1 MGKNVYAS
9 VKSYSQ
15 RGKLLKRADYQTLA
29 ESRDLEE
36 LMTRIKNTIYADAV
50 SDVQKP
56 YTSQGIESG
65 LRGHLADVHYS
76 IAKTAGDS
84 PILDAYY
91 MKFIVSNLK
100 LILKGKVLGKSQEEI
115 ETHIN
120 LHAEELIKQRDII
133 IKALVSKDL
142 EEAVTSL
149 NSVQFGEEISKAASL
164 YNEQKNLQIFD
175 TYFDKI
181 LYLQLGRALKNNRD
195 RDVIKLVGMDVDFYN
210 LLSVIRGKLWGLDEA
225 QIQDLIV
232 TQTAT
237 ITKELLGRM
246 MSAAS
251 VRDAFNEL
259 TNTKYKNLISQNEN
273 ELDAVAEFERSFE
286 MALYNASAR
295 SFSKMFSFATIVGI
309 TKLTAFEVRNLAA
322 IAYAIEQKIPTETTM
337 SKLIL
342 EALLAIE
349 NQKLMDFPG
358 ANMVSKKNKSGM
370 WLRVRSP
377 LQ

>member
-15 RGKLLKRADYQTLA
+15 RGKLLKKEDFQTLA

-36 LMTRIKNTIYADAV
+36 LMTRIKNTVYGDAI

-56 YTSQGIESG
+56 YTSQGIESA

-91 MKFIVSNLK
+91 MKFIISNLK
-100 LILKGKVLGKSQEEI
+100 QILKGKVLGKSQEEI

-120 LHAEELIKQRDII
+120 LHAEELIKQRDVI
-133 IKALVSKDL
+133 IKALVAKDL
-142 EEAVTSL
+142 EETVASL
-149 NSVQFGEEISKAASL
+149 NSVQFGDEISKAASL
-164 YNEQKNLQIFD
+164 YNETKNIQVFD

-181 LYLQLGRALKNNRD
+181 LYLQLGRALKNTRD
-195 RDVIKLVGMDVDFYN
+195 REVMKIVGMDVDFYN
-210 LLSVIRGKLWGLDEA
+210 LLSVIRGKFWGLEDS
-225 QIQDLIV
+225 QIEDLIV
-232 TQTAT
+232 AQTPT
-237 ITKELLGRM
+237 ISKELLSRM

-251 VRDAFNEL
+251 VRDAFGEL
-259 TNTKYKNLISQNEN
+259 TSTKYKDLIPDTEN
-273 ELDAVAEFERSFE
+273 ELDAVAQFERSFE
-286 MALYNASAR
+286 MSLYNSSAR
-295 SFSKMFSFATIVGI
+295 SFTKMFSFATIIGI

-322 IAYAIEQKIPTETTM
+322 IAYAVEQKIATDITM

-342 EALLAIE
+342 EE
-349 NQKLMDFPG
+349 
-358 ANMVSKKNKSGM
+358 
-370 WLRVRSP
+370 
-377 LQ
+377 

>member
-1 MGKNVYAS
+1 M
-9 VKSYSQ
+9 
-15 RGKLLKRADYQTLA
+15 
-29 ESRDLEE
+29 
-36 LMTRIKNTIYADAV
+36 
-50 SDVQKP
+50 
-56 YTSQGIESG
+56 
-65 LRGHLADVHYS
+65 
-76 IAKTAGDS
+76 
-84 PILDAYY
+84 
-91 MKFIVSNLK
+91 
-100 LILKGKVLGKSQEEI
+100 KGKVLDKSQEEI

-142 EEAVTSL
+142 EETVASL
-149 NSVQFGEEISKAASL
+149 NSVQFGEEISKAAAL

-181 LYLQLGRALKNNRD
+181 LYLQLGRALKNTRD

-210 LLSVIRGKLWGLDEA
+210 LLSVIRGKLWGLEEA

-246 MSAAS
+246 ISAAS
-251 VRDAFNEL
+251 IRDAFGEL

-286 MALYNASAR
+286 MALYNASTR

-309 TKLTAFEVRNLAA
+309 TKLTSFEVRNLAA
-322 IAYAIEQKIPTETTM
+322 IAYAVEQKIPTEVTM
-337 SKLIL
+337 SKLIVQ
-342 EALLAIE
+342 EE
-349 NQKLMDFPG
+349 
-358 ANMVSKKNKSGM
+358 
-370 WLRVRSP
+370 
-377 LQ
+377 